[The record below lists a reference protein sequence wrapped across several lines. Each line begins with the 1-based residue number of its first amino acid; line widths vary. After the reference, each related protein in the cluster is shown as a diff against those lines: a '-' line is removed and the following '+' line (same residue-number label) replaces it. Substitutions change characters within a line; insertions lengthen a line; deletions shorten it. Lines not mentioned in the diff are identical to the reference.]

1 MLIHTKQVF
10 RGKYFS
16 TSAAVNWQEVYFLV
30 VYYKI
35 NFESD
40 NFGDTSKNVFYLVYH
55 QDLLNLKM
63 YAIFDCDPKF
73 LLQAE

>member
-40 NFGDTSKNVFYLVYH
+40 NFGDTNKNVTYRRFS
-55 QDLLNLKM
+55 NG
-63 YAIFDCDPKF
+63 
-73 LLQAE
+73 

>member
-1 MLIHTKQVF
+1 MYFKYLRNMLIHTKQVF

-16 TSAAVNWQEVYFLV
+16 ASAAVNWQEVYFFV

-40 NFGDTSKNVFYLVYH
+40 NFGDTSKNVTYRRFS
-55 QDLLNLKM
+55 NG
-63 YAIFDCDPKF
+63 
-73 LLQAE
+73 